1 MKVNDVSKLLGMP
14 DSTIRYYERQH
25 CLLSERSANNYRDF
39 DICDVIDLH
48 YISSCHRLG
57 LPLSKTKECM
67 EKGESL
73 FENIDEYLADYQRQ
87 IEELQSKI
95 ERIKVLRSYSLLG
108 KFNEAFIL
116 EEVGAMYNLWDYS
129 KGEVNKSCQDSKK
142 LFECIP
148 YSYMALKISKEESY
162 YHKFNLDIRLAEK
175 RESGKAVYMEFEC
188 TDPSLIST
196 DDLKPMIVYM
206 KEHELEARSDYL
218 AHIYLSSRE
227 KGQHL
232 YRVGISVLV

>member
-1 MKVNDVSKLLGMP
+1 
-14 DSTIRYYERQH
+14 
-25 CLLSERSANNYRDF
+25 
-39 DICDVIDLH
+39 
-48 YISSCHRLG
+48 
-57 LPLSKTKECM
+57 
-67 EKGESL
+67 
-73 FENIDEYLADYQRQ
+73 
-87 IEELQSKI
+87 
-95 ERIKVLRSYSLLG
+95 
-108 KFNEAFIL
+108 
-116 EEVGAMYNLWDYS
+116 
-129 KGEVNKSCQDSKK
+129 
-142 LFECIP
+142 
-148 YSYMALKISKEESY
+148 MALKISKEEVAKGLIENIDFGIGIMESY